1 MDLDVLELKRK
12 LSIRRDNYIDSL
24 NVLNRLFGINVDE
37 YLMRYDNMKD
47 NLIELGVQQKN
58 IRLKMEELEKDFDG
72 MNSNIFD
79 YEDIDLIKEIDK
91 MDGDNKSKLI
101 DKIYRE
107 GFLSNSKV
115 EELKNYIWNNRYR
128 KVYSD

>member
-24 NVLNRLFGINVDE
+24 NILNRLFGIKVDE
-37 YLMRYDNMKD
+37 YLMRFDNMKD
-47 NLIELGVQQKN
+47 NLVVLGIQQKN

-79 YEDIDLIKEIDK
+79 YEDIDLVKEIDK

>member
-1 MDLDVLELKRK
+1 MDLDILELKRK

>member
-24 NVLNRLFGINVDE
+24 NVLNRLFGIKVDE
-37 YLMRYDNMKD
+37 YLMRFDNMKD
-47 NLIELGVQQKN
+47 NLVELGIQQKN

>member
-24 NVLNRLFGINVDE
+24 NVLNRLFGLNVDE
-37 YLMRYDNMKD
+37 YLMRFDNMKE
-47 NLIELGVQQKN
+47 NLIELGSQQKKL
-58 IRLKMEELEKDFDG
+58 RLKMEELEKDFDG

>member
-1 MDLDVLELKRK
+1 MDLDILELKRK

-24 NVLNRLFGINVDE
+24 NVLNRLFGLNVDE
-37 YLMRYDNMKD
+37 YLMRFDNMKE
-47 NLIELGVQQKN
+47 NLIELGSQQKKL
-58 IRLKMEELEKDFDG
+58 RLKMEELEKDFEG

>member
-1 MDLDVLELKRK
+1 MDLDILELKRK

-79 YEDIDLIKEIDK
+79 YEDIDLVKEIDK

>member
-1 MDLDVLELKRK
+1 MDLDILELKRK

-24 NVLNRLFGINVDE
+24 NVLNRLFGIKVDE
-37 YLMRYDNMKD
+37 YLMRFDNMKD
-47 NLIELGVQQKN
+47 NLVELGIQQKN

-79 YEDIDLIKEIDK
+79 YEDIDLVKEIDK

-115 EELKNYIWNNRYR
+115 EVLKNYIW
-128 KVYSD
+128 

>member
-24 NVLNRLFGINVDE
+24 NVLNRLFGLNVDE
-37 YLMRYDNMKD
+37 YLMRFDNMKE
-47 NLIELGVQQKN
+47 NLIELGSQQKKL
-58 IRLKMEELEKDFDG
+58 RLKMEELEKDFEG

>member
-24 NVLNRLFGINVDE
+24 NVLNRLFGIKVDE
-37 YLMRYDNMKD
+37 YLMRFDNMKD
-47 NLIELGVQQKN
+47 NLVELGIQQKN

-79 YEDIDLIKEIDK
+79 YEDIDLVKEIDK

-107 GFLSNSKV
+107 GF
-115 EELKNYIWNNRYR
+115 
-128 KVYSD
+128 

>member
-24 NVLNRLFGINVDE
+24 NVLNRLFGIKVDE
-37 YLMRYDNMKD
+37 YLMRFDNMKD
-47 NLIELGVQQKN
+47 NLVELGIQQKN

-79 YEDIDLIKEIDK
+79 YEDIDLVKEIDK

>member
-1 MDLDVLELKRK
+1 
-12 LSIRRDNYIDSL
+12 
-24 NVLNRLFGINVDE
+24 
-37 YLMRYDNMKD
+37 
-47 NLIELGVQQKN
+47 
-58 IRLKMEELEKDFDG
+58 

>member
-1 MDLDVLELKRK
+1 MDLDILELKRK

-24 NVLNRLFGINVDE
+24 NVLNRLFGIKVDE
-37 YLMRYDNMKD
+37 YLMRFDNMKD
-47 NLIELGVQQKN
+47 NLVELGIQQKN

-79 YEDIDLIKEIDK
+79 YEDIDLVKEIDK

>member
-1 MDLDVLELKRK
+1 MDLDILELKRK

-24 NVLNRLFGINVDE
+24 NVLNRLFGLNVDE
-37 YLMRYDNMKD
+37 YLMRFDNMRE
-47 NLIELGVQQKN
+47 NLIDLGSQQKKL
-58 IRLKMEELEKDFDG
+58 RLKMEELEKDFEG

>member
-24 NVLNRLFGINVDE
+24 NVLNRLFGIKVDE
-37 YLMRYDNMKD
+37 YLMRFDNMKD
-47 NLIELGVQQKN
+47 NLVELGIQQKN

-79 YEDIDLIKEIDK
+79 YEDIDLVKEIDK

-115 EELKNYIWNNRYR
+115 EELKNYIWNNRYNCSSWR
-128 KVYSD
+128 